1 MAAVH
6 SAPLTATGLVFL
18 AAVLDALDGAAARRE
33 GGEGEFGTNLDSLA
47 DIVSFGVAPALS
59 LLLVASGG
67 PALAQVSVA
76 VACALFVVCGA
87 IRLARFPLVKSRDHF
102 VGLPIPPAGVAV
114 AVLAALAPPVI
125 VSPMVLV
132 LAGLM
137 VGRFRMPSLSAL
149 ARRSGERR
157 LRRPVGET
165 VPHVKAPLKPP
176 RNG

>member
-1 MAAVH
+1 MYSSPLAA
-6 SAPLTATGLVFL
+6 AGLVAL

-59 LLLVASGG
+59 LLLGASSGS
-67 PALAQVSVA
+67 PMEHVMAA

-87 IRLARFPLVKSRDHF
+87 VRLARVPLVKSRDHF

-114 AVLAALAPPVI
+114 AVLAALAPPVF
-125 VSPMVLV
+125 VSPLVLL

-137 VGRFRMPSLSAL
+137 VGRFRMPSPAAL
-149 ARRSGERR
+149 ARRIGERR
-157 LRRPVGET
+157 LRSPVGET
-165 VPHVKAPLKPP
+165 VPDARSPLKPP